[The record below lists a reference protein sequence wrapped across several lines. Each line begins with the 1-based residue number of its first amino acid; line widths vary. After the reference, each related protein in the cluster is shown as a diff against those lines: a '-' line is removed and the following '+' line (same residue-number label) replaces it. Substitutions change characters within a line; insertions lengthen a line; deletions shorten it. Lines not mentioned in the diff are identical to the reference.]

1 MDDLIYNQHD
11 IPADQWRYG
20 FRTSAA
26 TGCGWIATY
35 NALRLLGYRVDIDEL
50 ITWYERTL
58 PLIHGNA
65 GTSIPAPVIRFRTW
79 GFPVEMVLDQKKFD
93 DAAKNA
99 DVCLLFYRWRKGYRF
114 GAHFVALQHRENGF
128 IGYNTYKNSAGPDRY
143 GPSLVDFLKKHH
155 FFGPVLICIR
165 DKQRKDT

>member
-11 IPADQWRYG
+11 ISADQWRYG

-35 NALRLLGYRVDIDEL
+35 NALRLLGYRVDIEEL

-65 GTSIPAPVIRFRTW
+65 GTTIPAPALRFKTW

-93 DAAKNA
+93 EAAKNA
-99 DVCLLFYRWRKGYRF
+99 DVCLLFYRWRKGYRL
-114 GAHFVALQHRENGF
+114 GAHFVALQHTENGF
-128 IGYNTYKNSAGPDRY
+128 IGYNTYKNSKGPDRY
-143 GPSLVDFLKKHH
+143 GPSLVDFLKRHH

>member
-35 NALRLLGYRVDIDEL
+35 NALRLMGYRVDVQEL
-50 ITWYERTL
+50 INWYERML

-65 GTSIPAPVIRFRTW
+65 GTTIPAPALRFKTW
-79 GFPVEMVLDQKKFD
+79 GFPVDVVLDQKKFD

-99 DVCLLFYRWRKGYRF
+99 DACLLFYRWRKGYRL
-114 GAHFVALQHRENGF
+114 GAHFVALHHTETGF
-128 IGYNTYKNSAGPDRY
+128 IGYNTFKSSTGPDRY
-143 GPSLVDFLKKHH
+143 GPSLVNFLKKHH
-155 FFGPVLICIR
+155 YFCPVLICIR

>member
-1 MDDLIYNQHD
+1 MDDLIYNQHA

-35 NALRLLGYRVDIDEL
+35 NALRLMGYRVDIEEL
-50 ITWYERTL
+50 ITWYERML

-65 GTSIPAPVIRFRTW
+65 GTTIPAPALRFKTW
-79 GFPVEMVLDQKKFD
+79 GFPVNLVLDQKKFD
-93 DAAKNA
+93 EAAKQA
-99 DVCLLFYRWRKGYRF
+99 DVCLLFYRWRKGCRF
-114 GAHFVALQHRENGF
+114 GAHFVALQHTENGF
-128 IGYNTYKNSAGPDRY
+128 IGYNTFKNSTGPDRY
-143 GPSLVDFLKKHH
+143 GPSLVNFLKKHH

>member
-11 IPADQWRYG
+11 IPADKWRYG

-35 NALRLLGYRVDIDEL
+35 NALRLLGYRVDIEEL

-65 GTSIPAPVIRFRTW
+65 GTTIPAPALRFKTW
-79 GFPVEMVLDQKKFD
+79 GFPVNVVLDPRKFD
-93 DAAKNA
+93 DAAMQA
-99 DVCLLFYRWRKGYRF
+99 DVCLLFYRWRKGYRI
-114 GAHFVALQHRENGF
+114 GAHFVALQHTENGF
-128 IGYNTYKNSAGPDRY
+128 VGYNTYKNSTGPDRY
-143 GPSLVDFLKKHH
+143 GPSLPVFLKKHRY
-155 FFGPVLICIR
+155 FGPVLICIR

>member
-1 MDDLIYNQHD
+1 MQDLIYNQHL
-11 IPADQWRYG
+11 IPSEQWRYG
-20 FRTSAA
+20 FRSSAA
-26 TGCGWIATY
+26 TGCGWIATH
-35 NALRLLGYRVDIDEL
+35 NALHLMGYHADTEEL
-50 ITWYERTL
+50 IRYFEGQL

-114 GAHFVALQHRENGF
+114 GAHFVALQHMENGF
-128 IGYNTYKNSAGPDRY
+128 IGYNTFKNSIGPDRY
-143 GPSLVDFLKKHH
+143 GQSLVNFLKRHRY
-155 FFGPVLICIR
+155 FGPVLICIR

>member
-93 DAAKNA
+93 DAAKRA

-128 IGYNTYKNSAGPDRY
+128 IGYNTFKNSTGPDRY
-143 GPSLVDFLKKHH
+143 GLSLVNFLKKHRY
-155 FFGPVLICIR
+155 FGPVLICIR
-165 DKQRKDT
+165 DKQRKDI